1 MQNNNL
7 YFTIF
12 GWFPVIQFLTISQL
26 CKIMI
31 EINWKWKVSVNLGFR
46 EEEKLDLCEMG
57 FRQKESRLFP
67 SGNGWNKGISRKKDP
82 KNLTSS
88 SLHSTSSTFKN
99 SIFLIFTG
107 NLSILNLQIRWPTRN
122 VSFRKFFFQDNPVLK
137 CMNFVGK
144 RATQLISQV
153 HF

>member
-1 MQNNNL
+1 
-7 YFTIF
+7 
-12 GWFPVIQFLTISQL
+12 
-26 CKIMI
+26 MI
-31 EINWKWKVSVNLGFR
+31 EINGKWKVSVNLGFR

-67 SGNGWNKGISRKKDP
+67 SGNWWNKGISRKKDP
-82 KNLTSS
+82 QKSN
-88 SLHSTSSTFKN
+88 
-99 SIFLIFTG
+99 IFIFTFYFYYFQEFNQYFLFLLEIYLFWICKLDG
-107 NLSILNLQIRWPTRN
+107 QRVMLVLES
-122 VSFRKFFFQDNPVLK
+122 FFFQDNPVLK

>member
-1 MQNNNL
+1 
-7 YFTIF
+7 
-12 GWFPVIQFLTISQL
+12 
-26 CKIMI
+26 
-31 EINWKWKVSVNLGFR
+31 
-46 EEEKLDLCEMG
+46 MG

-82 KNLTSS
+82 QKSN
-88 SLHSTSSTFKN
+88 
-99 SIFLIFTG
+99 IFIFTFYFYHFQEFNQYFLFLLEIYLFWIG
-107 NLSILNLQIRWPTRN
+107 KLDGPRVMLVLES
-122 VSFRKFFFQDNPVLK
+122 FFFRDNPVLK